1 MNRKLVPDGFQ
12 VPELLENERVRLRM
26 LTGKPSHAGN
36 RMIGSNRTTNK
47 PMKATQYLSA

>member
-26 LTGKPSHAGN
+26 LTDLPPQELVQKGYSLEQ
-36 RMIGSNRTTNK
+36 II
-47 PMKATQYLSA
+47 